1 MELKSTP
8 KIIDF
13 TGFSNKI
20 NINQNTSAIC
30 HYSIRFD
37 TDANVSIVVDV
48 PIEEICT
55 VSDTANRRMR
65 FPGAREHIMNRM
77 VEIANSY
84 EKLYDSLGIR
94 VLHWE
99 VRADDPE

>member
-1 MELKSTP
+1 MELKSTS
-8 KIIDF
+8 KIINLKDVAKQ
-13 TGFSNKI
+13 SRNELP
-20 NINQNTSAIC
+20 IC
-30 HYSIRFD
+30 HYSIIFD
-37 TDANVSIVVDV
+37 TDANVSIVVDL
-48 PIEEICT
+48 PIEQICT
-55 VSDTANRRMR
+55 ISDTANRRAR

-77 VEIANSY
+77 TEIAKSY

>member
-1 MELKSTP
+1 MELKSIS
-8 KIIDF
+8 KIINLKDVVKQ
-13 TGFSNKI
+13 SRNELPI
-20 NINQNTSAIC
+20 R

-37 TDANVSIVVDV
+37 TDANVSILVDI
-48 PIEEICT
+48 PIEQICT
-55 VSDTANRRMR
+55 VSDTANRRAR
-65 FPGAREHIMNRM
+65 FPGARDHIMNKM
-77 VEIANSY
+77 ADIANSY